1 MRWLAITL
9 AAAATATAA
18 PAAAQSYGYGYGSQ
32 PYQGSDFDWRRCHQ
46 NESAAACRN
55 RLQQRRDTRYGD
67 YRYDYSRDY
76 PRDSVNYGYNSAYEY
91 YSDSRTYSQ
100 GHPYSGSGYY
110 GGSSGYYGNGGYYG
124 GQGSYGSGG
133 YYGGSSGYYGQQ
145 PYGQGGYYGGSSG
158 YDSGAALALTVL
170 GVALGAQILG
180 SLDDRDH
187 YDRNRHD
194 RSWRDWC
201 RDRYSSFDW
210 SSGTYMGADGY
221 RRYCRRY

>member
-1 MRWLAITL
+1 MRWLTITL
-9 AAAATATAA
+9 AAAATALAT
-18 PAAAQSYGYGYGSQ
+18 PAAAQSYGYGNGYSQ
-32 PYQGSDFDWRRCHQ
+32 PYQGTDFDWRRCHQ

-100 GHPYSGSGYY
+100 GYPYSGGGYS
-110 GGSSGYYGNGGYYG
+110 GGSSGYGT
-124 GQGSYGSGG
+124 GG
-133 YYGGSSGYYGQQ
+133 YYGGSSGYSGQ

-170 GVALGAQILG
+170 GVALGVQILG

-194 RSWRDWC
+194 RDWRDWC

-210 SSGTYMGADGY
+210 SSGTYMGNDGY
-221 RRYCRRY
+221 RRYCRRH

>member
-18 PAAAQSYGYGYGSQ
+18 PAAAQSYGYGYSQ

-76 PRDSVNYGYNSAYEY
+76 PRDSVNSGYGSVYEY
-91 YSDSRTYSQ
+91 YADSARY
-100 GHPYSGSGYY
+100 GERYPYY
-110 GGSSGYYGNGGYYG
+110 GGSSGYYGNGGYGGSSGYYG
-124 GQGSYGSGG
+124 GSQG
-133 YYGGSSGYYGQQ
+133 YYGGSSGYYGY
-145 PYGQGGYYGGSSG
+145 PYGQGGYYGGGSYSG

-180 SLDDRDH
+180 SLDDRD
-187 YDRNRHD
+187 YYERNRHD

-201 RDRYSSFDW
+201 RDRYNTFDW
-210 SSGTYMGADGY
+210 SSGTYMGNDGY
-221 RRYCRRY
+221 RRYCRRN